1 MSFVSLNFLFIEGL
15 IILEEIISSE
25 QNSKIKSL
33 KRLYSKRQRKKKG
46 KFLLEGYR
54 IIDEAL
60 KSEAVFDDIYMT
72 ADFINSDQGKSIIE
86 LMQKNNNIQYP
97 IVVQDKL
104 LESIAD
110 TASPQGIIAVV
121 NEDDYTLGEV
131 FKGNKT
137 LLLLDQ
143 IQDPGNMGTIIRTAV
158 AAGVGGIIVL
168 KGSVDIYNLKVLR
181 STMGAIF
188 NIPLVKNTTLDDFLQ
203 SYNNIKHK
211 YQLISTDLSAEKYYN
226 QVEYN
231 EPVIIAIGNEANG
244 LRKGIIDQSDLCIKI
259 PVIGDINSLN
269 AAIAAGIIVYKVME
283 KKWI

>member
-1 MSFVSLNFLFIEGL
+1 M
-15 IILEEIISSE
+15 EEIISSE